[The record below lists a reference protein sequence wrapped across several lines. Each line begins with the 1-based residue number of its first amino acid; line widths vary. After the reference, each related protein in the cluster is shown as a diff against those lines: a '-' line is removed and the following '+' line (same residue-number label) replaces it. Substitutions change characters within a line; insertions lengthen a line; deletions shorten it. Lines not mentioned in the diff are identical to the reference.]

1 MSNNLARSA
10 KAETSDA
17 VLLSLV
23 AQGER
28 DALELLFRRHHAR
41 VFRFLTR
48 LVDNEAVAEELV
60 SEVFLEVWRHAGAFA
75 ARSQVSTWLLSI
87 ARHKALSVLRR
98 RSAEELDEETAELIE
113 DPADDPEVALQ
124 KAQRSEILRG
134 VIEQLSPP
142 QRQIVDLV
150 YYREQ
155 TIDDVA
161 ASLGIPLATVKTR
174 LFYARKRMGEL
185 LAARGLTPAWG

>member
-124 KAQRSEILRG
+124 KAQRSEIVRG
-134 VIEQLSPP
+134 VIEQLSPA
-142 QRQIVDLV
+142 QRQIVNLV

>member
-185 LAARGLTPAWG
+185 LVARGLTPAWG